1 MTWRQKRTGGT
12 TVQEFQPYERPRI
25 VSYGVWVFSLLL
37 VLGLL
42 GLVVLL
48 TLTL

>member
-1 MTWRQKRTGGT
+1 M
-12 TVQEFQPYERPRI
+12 QEFNAYDHPPLI
-25 VSYGVWVFSLLL
+25 SYGVWVFSLML
-37 VLGLL
+37 VIALL

>member
-1 MTWRQKRTGGT
+1 M
-12 TVQEFQPYERPRI
+12 QEFQPYDRPRI
-25 VSYGVWVFSLLL
+25 LSYGVWVFSLLL

-42 GLVVLL
+42 GLVILL